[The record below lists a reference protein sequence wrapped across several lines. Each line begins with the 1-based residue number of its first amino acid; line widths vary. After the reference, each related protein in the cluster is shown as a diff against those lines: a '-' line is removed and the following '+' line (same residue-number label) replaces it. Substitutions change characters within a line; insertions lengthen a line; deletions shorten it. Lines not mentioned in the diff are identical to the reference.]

1 MAYFDKHSLQ
11 TSVCLFAFF
20 FFFFFFLRSS
30 EERKKK
36 TISNP
41 LFINQ
46 QTSCSSVLIVLCN
59 INNDNIRFSKDF
71 RSYVSNFHKTN
82 FPSCKVPCSSHLIF
96 SCFKDVFLSLI
107 NLCSS
112 LHKKLKKSNRKAAW
126 DYFEKKNAHTIS
138 GKLKLTRKISGGVR
152 KKWKGTQILARLNQK
167 KKYISFSEWTRPIS
181 K

>member
-1 MAYFDKHSLQ
+1 MMYFTQKYRESIKCYNILPRNTKSQSVMEIRWHTLTNTACRRLSASSL
-11 TSVCLFAFF
+11 SFSS
-20 FFFFFFLRSS
+20 FFFLRSS

-82 FPSCKVPCSSHLIF
+82 FPSCKVPCSSHLTF

-112 LHKKLKKSNRKAAW
+112 LHEKLKRSNRKAA
-126 DYFEKKNAHTIS
+126 
-138 GKLKLTRKISGGVR
+138 
-152 KKWKGTQILARLNQK
+152 
-167 KKYISFSEWTRPIS
+167 
-181 K
+181 